1 MTFFIN
7 AWLEREN
14 PILELRESSTNRMV
28 YHLEG
33 EPLNDWLNSGE
44 LSASDFNSDKDT
56 NSVIRELLLKS
67 ITEDSIKE
75 HLIKHKVNIKSNN
88 VIQFPGTFRKPCKE
102 NYKTRQPPDNIVYL
116 FSVLSQR
123 FLKQLNDA
131 IY

>member
-28 YHLEG
+28 YHVEG
-33 EPLNDWLNSGE
+33 ESLNEWLNSGD
-44 LSASDFNSDKDT
+44 LSVNDLNNFEDT
-56 NSVIRELLLKS
+56 HSVIRDLLLKS
-67 ITEDSIKE
+67 IAEENIVEQKINLHMNNIIYFPRRYRRPSR
-75 HLIKHKVNIKSNN
+75 VNTK
-88 VIQFPGTFRKPCKE
+88 IQK
-102 NYKTRQPPDNIVYL
+102 PDNVVYL